1 MEIFNSFYEFFGL
14 ELLTESAT
22 LVDLI
27 NNVVQIGIAM
37 FILCFFIKALFALMI
52 NIFRTDSII
61 S

>member
-1 MEIFNSFYEFFGL
+1 MEIFNSFFDFFGL
-14 ELLTESAT
+14 DLLTESAT

-27 NNVVQIGIAM
+27 NNLVQIGLAM